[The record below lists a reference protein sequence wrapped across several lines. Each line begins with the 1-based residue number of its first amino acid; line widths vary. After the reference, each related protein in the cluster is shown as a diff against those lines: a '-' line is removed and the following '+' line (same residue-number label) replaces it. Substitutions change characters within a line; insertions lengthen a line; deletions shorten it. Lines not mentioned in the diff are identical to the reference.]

1 MACVARVFAVLGFPS
16 PANRGGLL
24 TAMLLLHVCMGLFAG
39 YFSSRLCRTLKGES
53 WKGNTIQTALIFPLI
68 LGSCVL
74 D

>member
-1 MACVARVFAVLGFPS
+1 
-16 PANRGGLL
+16 
-24 TAMLLLHVCMGLFAG
+24 MLLLHVCVSSRGLFAG

-53 WKGNTIQTALIFPLI
+53 RKGNTIQTAPIFPLI